1 MDRIVIVPTEV
12 LDLCATLLSRC
23 GLSVAQLAQHTGQG
37 AAAPANPAAAEP
49 EPARGETGH
58 QQAEKPPQKPRTTP
72 RQAQALQVA
81 SEPGGTTVDELRQ
94 ALGIKMQTAFQY
106 LDTLAKK
113 QLVTRVKRPGRG
125 AARYFGR
132 PNDALAYAQQG
143 QPPAAPPCSEPAL
156 VAIGEPIKSLARKP
170 GGQLPSIR
178 GTEVRARANRAGAA
192 ADLPAHTPAHVQ
204 PLRVPAAVDTRYTVA
219 PGERLT
225 GGFSTTRPG
234 VNPITG
240 RAW

>member
-37 AAAPANPAAAEP
+37 AAAAA
-49 EPARGETGH
+49 PARAETGH
-58 QQAEKPPQKPRTTP
+58 QQPEKPPQKPRTTP

-106 LDTLAKK
+106 LGTLAKK

-132 PNDALAYAQQG
+132 PNDALAYAQQAH
-143 QPPAAPPCSEPAL
+143 PL
-156 VAIGEPIKSLARKP
+156 
-170 GGQLPSIR
+170 
-178 GTEVRARANRAGAA
+178 RARANRAGAA